1 MCWPGC
7 QCFGFGAVPRPLA
20 FATRM
25 SLPSTRT
32 PAGYQ
37 PTGILP
43 INESAVDTLATPDV
57 PADSVNTAIALLSAS
72 ATKSL
77 LPSGETASALG
88 VLPSL
93 EVAETESVNVV
104 TTCSRFVSTTA
115 ILSVLPDATNRRLPS
130 GLRVIADGCRP
141 TRIRVP
147 PSSVP
152 FARGGNADT
161 VQPFHAETYT
171 SPSRPTTTP

>member
-7 QCFGFGAVPRPLA
+7 QCFGFGAVPRPFA

-25 SLPSTRT
+25 SLPSTTT

-43 INESAVDTLATPDV
+43 ISESAVGTVATPEV
-57 PADSVNTAIALLSAS
+57 PADSVNTAMALLSAS
-72 ATKSL
+72 ATNNL
-77 LPSGETASALG
+77 LPSGETASAFG
-88 VLPSL
+88 VLPSF
-93 EVAETESVNVV
+93 VAAGTGSLNVA
-104 TTCSRFVSTTA
+104 TTCSRRVSTTA
-115 ILSVLPDATNRRLPS
+115 ILSVLPDATNSLLPS
-130 GLRVIADGCRP
+130 GLSVIAEGCRP

-152 FARGGNADT
+152 LLRGGNADT
-161 VQPFHAETYT
+161 VHPFQAET
-171 SPSRPTTTP
+171 

>member
-7 QCFGFGAVPRPLA
+7 QCFGCGAVPRPLA

-88 VLPSL
+88 VLPSFDAAGTGSL
-93 EVAETESVNVV
+93 SVV
-104 TTCSRFVSTTA
+104 TTCSRRVSTTE
-115 ILSVLPDATNRRLPS
+115 ILSVLPEATNNRAPS
-130 GLRVIADGCRP
+130 GLSVIAEGCRP
-141 TRIRVP
+141 TRMRVP
-147 PSSVP
+147 FSNVP

-161 VQPFHAETYT
+161 VQPFHADT
-171 SPSRPTTTP
+171 